1 MRDFQ
6 ATKSFG
12 RFGSFACALALA
24 ACGSESDPDMAGA
37 CAAQRAI
44 ETSDGFEAVVCEEL
58 HATAPHVRL
67 PDAGDDRVF
76 GQIVRGEFQDEN
88 GTSYAIGGGGDVEE
102 SESDRHG
109 TAVYLADVDGRAV
122 SNLRP
127 LLLIEEKHFLGALLG
142 RSFEGRMSRRVSVE
156 DPGYAL
162 EASLPVRVEFAVGS
176 EPRSADGQAV
186 LSAALLN
193 LDRGVTG
200 ADGSCLPALASY
212 GDEAPFGAGSSV
224 ELEAFRV
231 AAMHLFDDDVFV
243 VDWLVNGESVG
254 NVMGIDW
261 YATPFDV
268 MRGLAPP
275 TTTYTGIGHGTP
287 GYTPTLELAAEATG
301 AGEPCG
307 D

>member
-1 MRDFQ
+1 MKHFRT
-6 ATKSFG
+6 ARSFG
-12 RFGSFACALALA
+12 RFGGFACAFALA

-37 CAAQRAI
+37 CAVQRAI

-67 PDAGDDRVF
+67 PDAGSDRVF
-76 GQIVRGEFQDEN
+76 GQIVRAEFQDES
-88 GTSYAIGGGGDVEE
+88 GKIYGIEARDVEE
-102 SESDRHG
+102 TEADRHG
-109 TAVYLADVDGRAV
+109 TAVYLADVDGSTV

-127 LLLIEEKHFLGALLG
+127 LLLIEEKHFLAALLG
-142 RSFEGRMSRRVSVE
+142 RSYEGRMSRRVSAE
-156 DPGYAL
+156 DPAYAS
-162 EASLPVRVEFAVGS
+162 EASLPVRVEFAGATA
-176 EPRSADGQAV
+176 PRSADGQAV
-186 LSAALLN
+186 LAATLAN
-193 LDRGVTG
+193 LETGVTG
-200 ADGSCLPALASY
+200 ADGGCLPALAGY

-224 ELEAFRV
+224 ALEAFRV
-231 AAMHLFDDDVFV
+231 PGMHLFSDDVFV

-268 MRGLAPP
+268 MRGLASPA
-275 TTTYTGIGHGTP
+275 TTYTGLGHGTP
-287 GYTPTLELAAEATG
+287 GYTPTLELATEASG